1 MCSVFVQFTWPKLN
15 TTAKPA
21 SYEGINMSSLTRS
34 SSLFIWLSLVC
45 VTQTLFSQETY
56 AKNIS
61 DDNNS
66 EAQVITYEEGELE
79 QLISPIALYPD
90 TLLSHILIAS
100 TYPLEIIEAYRFI
113 DQSDELSTQE
123 LELKAK
129 ERNWDPSVAA
139 LLPFK
144 TVLKRLHDDLIW
156 TQQLGNAFLDN
167 EKGVLA
173 SIQALRKQADDAG
186 NLSSIENM
194 DVNYEQNKIVI
205 QSSSPNVIYV
215 PYYDTQVVYGYW
227 PWHYYPPVR
236 WHYPKHYYSYYS
248 PFYWGTG
255 VAISTRFYFSTFHWH
270 RHYVA
275 VDYHYYSNRYHHNY
289 RKGRK
294 RHSVIKSGY
303 ANKWHH
309 KPKHRRNVAY
319 KTGKTKTKHYEGYKH
334 KSHHNLNKKRVLS
347 GTKYHKQPVKR
358 SGVLV
363 NKSKPVSKKHY
374 ANTLNKVKA
383 THSSPQKSVRSV
395 VDPTKRTTK
404 VREFKREKPQ
414 TSSKPIKQIHK
425 TNYASTQSAE
435 KNYTSQRK
443 SYSDNKK
450 SKQQRSNKAISI
462 SKGASRSLASNTR
475 KTSQKRK

>member
-1 MCSVFVQFTWPKLN
+1 
-15 TTAKPA
+15 
-21 SYEGINMSSLTRS
+21 MSSLTLA
-34 SSLFIWLSLVC
+34 SSLFICLSLAC
-45 VTQTLFSQETY
+45 VSQTSFAQETY
-56 AKNIS
+56 ANNIS
-61 DDNNS
+61 DDNNT
-66 EAQVITYEEGELE
+66 EAQVTIYKEGELE
-79 QLISPIALYPD
+79 QLVSPIALYPD

-123 LELKAK
+123 LESKAE

-144 TVLKRLHDDLIW
+144 TVLKQLHDDLIW

-173 SIQALRKQADDAG
+173 SIQTLRRQADEAG

-194 DVNYEQNKIVI
+194 DVNYQQNKIVI

-270 RHYVA
+270 RHYIA
-275 VDYHYYSNRYHHNY
+275 VDYHYYSNRHHHNY
-289 RKGRK
+289 RKGGK

-319 KTGKTKTKHYEGYKH
+319 KTGKTQTKHFEGYKQ

-347 GTKYHKQPVKR
+347 GAKYHKQPVKS

-363 NKSKPVSKKHY
+363 NKSKLVSKKHY

-383 THSSPQKSVRSV
+383 THSSLHKSERSV
-395 VDPTKRTTK
+395 VDTTTRTTK
-404 VREFKREKPQ
+404 IREFKQDKPQ
-414 TSSKPIKQIHK
+414 ARSQPIKQINK
-425 TNYASTQSAE
+425 TNYASTQSTA
-435 KNYTSQRK
+435 KNYTLPRK
-443 SYSDNKK
+443 SDSDNNK
-450 SKQQRSNKAISI
+450 SKQHRSNKAIST
-462 SKGASRSLASNTR
+462 SNKGASRSLASNTR
-475 KTSQKRK
+475 NTSQKRK